1 MTNKNKQQNAGKQA
15 IDPVY
20 IKLAKYLDDLPA
32 GFPSTDNGV
41 ELRILKRFFTPEE
54 AEIALHVTLIP
65 EEARVIARRAKISR
79 EEADLRLEEMSVK
92 GLIYRIN
99 SKNSPTQYM
108 SNQLVIGIW
117 EFHVNDLDPQL
128 VADMNAYMPALM
140 KEAWKVPQLRTI
152 PVNQSITAKTEIGTY
167 EKAEELIRK
176 HNKIAVAPCICR
188 REKNMINEGCSAPE
202 ETCMVFGKA
211 AEYYIGNGL
220 GRVIDHQEALEIM
233 MRADDAGLVIQPS
246 NSQKAANIC
255 FCCGCCCGVLRNLKK
270 YPKPVE
276 LISSPFHVT
285 TNEDL
290 CDGCSICTER
300 CPMDALTLENFK
312 SSVDLSRCI
321 GCGLCV
327 TTCPTE
333 ALQLVRKSET
343 DQPHVPKTN
352 LQNYINLGRKR
363 GKLNATKMVMM
374 QVKSK
379 VDRLLAVKQN
389 KT

>member
-1 MTNKNKQQNAGKQA
+1 MLQNKKPTSGKME

-20 IKLAKYLDDLPA
+20 LKLAKYLDDMPA
-32 GFPSTDNGV
+32 GFPSTESGV
-41 ELRILKRFFTPEE
+41 ELRILKRFFNPDE
-54 AEIALHVTLIP
+54 ARLALHVTLIP
-65 EEARVIARRAKISR
+65 EEARVIARRAKISLKDA
-79 EEADLRLEEMSVK
+79 EVRLKEMSVK
-92 GLIYRIN
+92 GLIYRISSDN
-99 SKNSPTQYM
+99 KPTQYM

-128 VADMNAYMPALM
+128 IADMNEYMPFLM
-140 KEAWKVPQLRTI
+140 NESWKVPQLRTI
-152 PVNQSITAKTEIGTY
+152 PVNQSITAQTEIGTY
-167 EKAEELIRK
+167 EKAEELILK
-176 HNKIAVAPCICR
+176 HKKIAVAPCICR
-188 REKNMINEGCSAPE
+188 REKTMINEGCDAPE

-211 AEYYIGNGL
+211 AEYYLGNGL
-220 GRVIDHQEALEIM
+220 GRMIDHEQALEIM
-233 MRADDAGLVIQPS
+233 RNADDAGLVIQPS

-276 LISSPFHVT
+276 LVSSPFHVS

-290 CDGCSICTER
+290 CDGCSICIER
-300 CPMDALTLENFK
+300 CPMDALSLENFK
-312 SSVDLSRCI
+312 STVDLNRCI

-333 ALQLVRKSET
+333 SLQLVRKPEKE
-343 DQPHVPKTN
+343 QPPVPKTN
-352 LQNYINLGRKR
+352 LHNYINLGRKR

-379 VDRLLAVKQN
+379 VDRLLAAK
-389 KT
+389 